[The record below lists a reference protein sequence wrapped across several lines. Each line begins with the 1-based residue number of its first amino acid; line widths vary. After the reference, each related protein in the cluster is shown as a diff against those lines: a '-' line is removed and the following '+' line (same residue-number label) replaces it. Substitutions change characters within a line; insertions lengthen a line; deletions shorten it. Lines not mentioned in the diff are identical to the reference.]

1 MVYEAKIIDILSDS
15 CPNHLILTGQVLR
28 ILDQDSFILGDDSGS
43 VHVDHMDFYHESKGY
58 IVAKKYVKLV
68 NPKVVKGPGPALYL
82 DEETKLFPF
91 KPFSGC
97 RGEPIFQLSNV
108 AQLNPCQKIYKIIAK
123 VVNIHKPC
131 KSRVEGEMLRVDI
144 KDESKQKLCLRMR
157 DKRLAEQLKTNVVYE
172 IYHVLV
178 SNFPNVE
185 RKPYFLESTD
195 ETTIVVATQ
204 EEQRKFSYIEA
215 RDDNIC
221 GMIVGIENPKFYDS
235 CPSCF
240 TKVRNPAHHVW
251 NINGRV
257 GYLCHVCSVIFV
269 PPYKD
274 FKFDVLVKEDDG
286 NVRTVIGFKRY
297 IQDLEG
303 LDSVPR
309 KQMEE
314 FLNFELV
321 GKDGKDQDLR
331 PVSAEDEGFLLAY
344 PIAPDNAN
352 DNSEAKERAR
362 QDSGTTSVAC
372 SEITEQSQTGS
383 VLQSPLDRPKT
394 PKDAANEEDANG
406 EEKEIS
412 EASTLVRSNSFVKTS
427 SDRPTTCKEVRK
439 HQEVTNGT
447 EEEAKE
453 F

>member
-1 MVYEAKIIDILSDS
+1 M
-15 CPNHLILTGQVLR
+15 H
-28 ILDQDSFILGDDSGS
+28 
-43 VHVDHMDFYHESKGY
+43 
-58 IVAKKYVKLV
+58 
-68 NPKVVKGPGPALYL
+68 
-82 DEETKLFPF
+82 
-91 KPFSGC
+91 
-97 RGEPIFQLSNV
+97 
-108 AQLNPCQKIYKIIAK
+108 
-123 VVNIHKPC
+123 IHKPC

-157 DKRLAEQLKTNVVYE
+157 DQRLFEQLKTNVVYE

-286 NVRTVIGFKRY
+286 SVRTVIGFKRY

-331 PVSAEDEGFLLAY
+331 PVSAEEEGFLLAY
-344 PIAPDNAN
+344 PIAPGNGE

-383 VLQSPLDRPKT
+383 ILQSPLDRPKT
-394 PKDAANEEDANG
+394 PKDAAVKDEEANG
-406 EEKEIS
+406 DDKEVS
-412 EASTLVRSNSFVKTS
+412 EASTLIRSNSYIKNSVE
-427 SDRPTTCKEVRK
+427 RPTTSKECRK
-439 HQEVTNGT
+439 PQEATNGT
-447 EEEAKE
+447 EENGKD

>member
-1 MVYEAKIIDILSDS
+1 M
-15 CPNHLILTGQVLR
+15 
-28 ILDQDSFILGDDSGS
+28 
-43 VHVDHMDFYHESKGY
+43 
-58 IVAKKYVKLV
+58 
-68 NPKVVKGPGPALYL
+68 
-82 DEETKLFPF
+82 
-91 KPFSGC
+91 
-97 RGEPIFQLSNV
+97 
-108 AQLNPCQKIYKIIAK
+108 
-123 VVNIHKPC
+123 VNIHKPC

-185 RKPYFLESTD
+185 RKPYFLESTE

-394 PKDAANEEDANG
+394 PKDSANEEDANG

-439 HQEVTNGT
+439 PQEVTNGT

>member
-1 MVYEAKIIDILSDS
+1 
-15 CPNHLILTGQVLR
+15 
-28 ILDQDSFILGDDSGS
+28 
-43 VHVDHMDFYHESKGY
+43 
-58 IVAKKYVKLV
+58 
-68 NPKVVKGPGPALYL
+68 
-82 DEETKLFPF
+82 
-91 KPFSGC
+91 
-97 RGEPIFQLSNV
+97 
-108 AQLNPCQKIYKIIAK
+108 
-123 VVNIHKPC
+123 
-131 KSRVEGEMLRVDI
+131 MLRVDI

-157 DKRLAEQLKTNVVYE
+157 DPRLAEQLKTNVVYE
-172 IYHVLV
+172 IYHIKV

-195 ETTIVVATQ
+195 ETTIVVASQ

-274 FKFDVLVKEDDG
+274 FKFDVLVKEDNG
-286 NVRTVIGFKRY
+286 SVRTVIGFKRY

-303 LDSVPR
+303 LDDVPR

-331 PVSAEDEGFLLAY
+331 PVSAEEEGFLLAY
-344 PIAPDNAN
+344 PIAPDNGDN
-352 DNSEAKERAR
+352 NSEAKERAR

-372 SEITEQSQTGS
+372 SDCTEQSQTGS
-383 VLQSPLDRPKT
+383 ILQSPLDRPKT
-394 PKDAANEEDANG
+394 PKDVIEAKEVEANG
-406 EEKEIS
+406 AEKDAS
-412 EASTLVRSNSFVKTS
+412 EASTLVRSNSYIKNSVE
-427 SDRPTTCKEVRK
+427 RPTTAKP
-439 HQEVTNGT
+439 QEVTNGT
-447 EEEAKE
+447 NGDEKE

>member
-1 MVYEAKIIDILSDS
+1 M
-15 CPNHLILTGQVLR
+15 
-28 ILDQDSFILGDDSGS
+28 
-43 VHVDHMDFYHESKGY
+43 
-58 IVAKKYVKLV
+58 
-68 NPKVVKGPGPALYL
+68 
-82 DEETKLFPF
+82 
-91 KPFSGC
+91 
-97 RGEPIFQLSNV
+97 
-108 AQLNPCQKIYKIIAK
+108 
-123 VVNIHKPC
+123 VNIHKPC

-286 NVRTVIGFKRY
+286 SVRTVIGFKRY
-297 IQDLEG
+297 IQDIEG

-394 PKDAANEEDANG
+394 PKDAANEEEDANG
-406 EEKEIS
+406 EEKEVS
-412 EASTLVRSNSFVKTS
+412 EASTLVRSNSYVKTS

-439 HQEVTNGT
+439 PQEVSNGT